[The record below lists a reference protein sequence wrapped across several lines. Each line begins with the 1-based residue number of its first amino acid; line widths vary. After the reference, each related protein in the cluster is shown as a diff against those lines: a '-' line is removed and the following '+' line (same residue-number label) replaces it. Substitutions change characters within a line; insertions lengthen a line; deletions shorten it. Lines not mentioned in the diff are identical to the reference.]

1 MSNESFVPGSLNSGG
16 VFPRLSPLTSRP
28 LPLRPAAVAFDFDGT
43 LANTEDVFEKA
54 GTELLA
60 RRGHAFD
67 AAVRAVMIGKRADEA
82 FPAMIAHLALT
93 DTVEVLRAEA
103 GELFR
108 GHLAGTLALMPGS
121 LALLDAVRAAGLPAC
136 VCSSSGR
143 DYLAE
148 LCGRLNIADRFDFLL
163 GAEDV
168 THGKPRPEIYETAA
182 ARLGVPVGRL
192 LVLEDS
198 ATGCAAGVASG
209 AVTVAVPNRH
219 TAAMD
224 FPGAAFVAD
233 GLSDPRIAA
242 LVG

>member
-1 MSNESFVPGSLNSGG
+1 M
-16 VFPRLSPLTSRP
+16 
-28 LPLRPAAVAFDFDGT
+28 
-43 LANTEDVFEKA
+43 FEKA
-54 GTELLA
+54 GTDLLA
-60 RRGHAFD
+60 RRGHVFD

-93 DTVEVLRAEA
+93 DTVDVLRAEA
-103 GELFR
+103 GGLFR
-108 GHLAGTLALMPGS
+108 GHLAGTLALMPGAA
-121 LALLDAVRAAGLPAC
+121 ALLDAVRAAGLPAC

-148 LCGRLNIADRFDFLL
+148 MCGTLGIADRFDFLL

-168 THGKPRPEIYETAA
+168 THGKPHPEIYEAA
-182 ARLGVPVGRL
+182 AAKLGVPVARL

-198 ATGCAAGVASG
+198 GTGCAAGVASG

-224 FPGAAFVAD
+224 FTGAAFVAD
-233 GLSDPRIAA
+233 GLGDRRIAG
-242 LVG
+242 LL

>member
-1 MSNESFVPGSLNSGG
+1 M
-16 VFPRLSPLTSRP
+16 
-28 LPLRPAAVAFDFDGT
+28 
-43 LANTEDVFEKA
+43 FEKA
-54 GTELLA
+54 GEDLLA

-82 FPAMIAHLALT
+82 FPAMIAHLSLT

-103 GELFR
+103 SELFR
-108 GHLAGTLALMPGS
+108 GHLAGTLALMPGA
-121 LALLDAVRAAGLPAC
+121 LALLDAVRAAGVQAC

-143 DYLAE
+143 GYLAE
-148 LCGRLNIADRFDFLL
+148 MCDALGIADRFEFLL

-168 THGKPRPEIYETAA
+168 ARGKPHPEIYETAA
-182 ARLGVPVGRL
+182 AKLGVPTARL

-198 ATGCAAGVASG
+198 GTGCAAGVASG

-224 FPGAAFVAD
+224 FSGAAFAAG
-233 GLSDPRIAA
+233 GLDDDRIAG
-242 LVG
+242 LLD